1 MQKNGAG
8 TGDGGSR
15 GGWARRAKVTIGAGA
30 AVALAATGVAFGRG
44 LEPMP
49 EHVPWTKRCP
59 VELRAYEDASASLF
73 CEGKRKPFAIVE
85 NDDGRIRFFPP
96 R

>member
-1 MQKNGAG
+1 MTNDKAG
-8 TGDGGSR
+8 VPDGGSR
-15 GGWARRAKVTIGAGA
+15 SRWARRAKVTIGAGA

-44 LEPMP
+44 LEPVP

-85 NDDGRIRFFPP
+85 ADDGRIRFFPP